1 MTAKPLADIA
11 LLEEVLKFQ
20 KGTFP
25 PSRSFWGE
33 GPYFSSTLSRVP
45 LSSSLGK
52 GRGGPSLCLKI
63 WGDSPEWEAGVSEVR
78 ADTIKR
84 PLSMVLQ
91 DGSEVVFPKN
101 ASFEE
106 AKPSDKE
113 LSNFKDF
120 SRYLGIPVEGYEDKI
135 VLLLKKLKK
144 MTGGGTLCK
153 KRKKKVVSASR
164 SERELKRLDCPVSYG
179 EPANRRSGRS
189 KWELIPV
196 D

>member
-1 MTAKPLADIA
+1 M
-11 LLEEVLKFQ
+11 
-20 KGTFP
+20 
-25 PSRSFWGE
+25 
-33 GPYFSSTLSRVP
+33 P

-63 WGDSPEWEAGVSEVR
+63 WGDSPEWEAGVPKVR
-78 ADTIKR
+78 ADVIKG

-91 DGSEVVFPKN
+91 DGSEVVFPEN
-101 ASFEE
+101 ASSKEE
-106 AKPSDKE
+106 KPYDKE

-120 SRYLGIPVEGYEDKI
+120 SRYLGMPVEGYEDKI

-164 SERELKRLDCPVSYG
+164 SEREMKRLDCSISYG